1 MKTYY
6 HCSYKLTINLLLVT
20 KGRAEC
26 FTKEISVRLQE
37 IIQNLCDENEIELI
51 NFKSDKASVEMDL
64 SLNPNIMPSKF
75 INSLK
80 TVTSRLIRKEFS
92 QHLSMFFT
100 KPVLWSRGYCMV
112 STGSHAEVIDE
123 YLKKQDF

>member
-6 HCSYKLTINLLLVT
+6 HCSYNLTFNLLLVT
-20 KGRAEC
+20 KERKDC
-26 FTKEISVRLQE
+26 FTEEICQRLKEIIEKLCEESE
-37 IIQNLCDENEIELI
+37 IDLLAFYGRDFCI
-51 NFKSDKASVEMDL
+51 EMDL
-64 SLNPNIMPSKF
+64 SFNPNIMPSKF

-92 QHLSMFFT
+92 QHLDKFYN
-100 KPVLWSRGYCMV
+100 KPVLWSRGYCLI
-112 STGSHAEVIDE
+112 STGSHAEITDQ